1 MTNYG
6 AYTPSGEVFSQ
17 RVIPFAIENM
27 PLQTASSRGRA
38 YGADDQDRGETPHPI
53 WSGIMTWDFHR
64 QETR

>member
-27 PLQTASSRGRA
+27 PLQTVSSRG
-38 YGADDQDRGETPHPI
+38 T
-53 WSGIMTWDFHR
+53 GI
-64 QETR
+64 